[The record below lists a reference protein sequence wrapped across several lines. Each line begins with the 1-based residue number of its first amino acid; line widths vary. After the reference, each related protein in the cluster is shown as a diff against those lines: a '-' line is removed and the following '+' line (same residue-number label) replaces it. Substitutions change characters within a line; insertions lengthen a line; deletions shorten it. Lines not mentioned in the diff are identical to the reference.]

1 MINGH
6 ALSADMKSAL
16 FVLDSMKG
24 GGADVAPNALT
35 YATLCKGFALQG
47 RDSIHILDFGI
58 IFVPFF
64 ERLA

>member
-6 ALSADMKSAL
+6 ALSGDMKSAL

-24 GGADVAPNALT
+24 NGSDDVAPNALT

-47 RDSIHILDFGI
+47 RYSVLS
-58 IFVPFF
+58 
-64 ERLA
+64 

>member
-47 RDSIHILDFGI
+47 RNSIHILDFVL
-58 IFVPFF
+58 IFGQVFSGY
-64 ERLA
+64 